1 MGINDRVHELRK
13 NVLALT
19 LEEFGKRLGVQKSAI
34 SKIETGKVAV
44 SDQMFKFICRE
55 FHISETWLRDG
66 IGDPFED
73 RPNDDVIREFVDRSL
88 AEQPP
93 SVRRW
98 VLSMLTEF
106 SDGWW
111 DEIEDVLKRIQNREI
126 GPHADQMQDDAL
138 PAHLRPVAAHAKEGA
153 TVEEL
158 LEDAAMMAGSD
169 DEEI

>member
-44 SDQMFKFICRE
+44 SDQMFKSICRE
-55 FHISETWLRDG
+55 FHVSESWLRYG

-93 SVRRW
+93 GVRRW

-138 PAHLRPVAAHAKEGA
+138 PAHLRPVAAHAMEGA